1 MIDQPPSADSR
12 LSASFGSAPRRSLKA
27 PRDDRAWLID
37 PPLDQI
43 AALMERNA
51 QQAEGRRGTIGG
63 AEWRAFAAAA
73 REELLAAAAE
83 YTREFLGA
91 ESAARANRGSQR
103 MVLAGHQPGL
113 FHPGVWLKNF
123 VLDCAARQGGATAV
137 NLVIDDDVL
146 RFPSVLV
153 PGGTPAAP
161 TLEPLA
167 FDGPHEQT
175 VWELRPA
182 ADRAVFE
189 SFAARASQR
198 LSGLIER
205 PLVIDYWPL
214 VVARAAA
221 GCNLGAALA
230 QARRQWEGRWGV
242 ETLEVPQSRVCRLP
256 SFRRWVACLLSD
268 LPRLTGAY
276 NQALAEYRRA
286 HRVRNA
292 AQPVPSLAVEDQRY
306 EAPFWLIPRDG
317 RRRRLFARRTA
328 AGIEAADEK
337 GVVAILPP
345 AERDGG
351 AAAAEEI
358 QRLESQGVR
367 LRTRALMTTLWARL
381 FLGDL
386 FIHGVGGAAYDEV
399 TDRIIAGYFGVE
411 PPEFAVVSGT
421 LFLPVASPSG
431 SADEMR
437 RVARQL
443 RELKYHP
450 ETAVPPPSDP
460 AARQRWEE
468 LAAEKRRV
476 LEGAGPPMSPAA
488 RHRAIESLNRAL
500 GEFAEAVRGE
510 LLDRLETA
518 RRAQHIEGILR
529 RRDVPYV
536 FYPASTLREF
546 FGGLLHKNE

>member
-1 MIDQPPSADSR
+1 MIDQPSSTDSR
-12 LSASFGSAPRRSLKA
+12 SSARIAPVARRSLKA

-37 PPLDQI
+37 PPLDQLV
-43 AALMERNA
+43 ALLEQNA
-51 QQAEGRRGTIGG
+51 QRGENHRGTIVGV
-63 AEWRAFAAAA
+63 EWKVFAAAA
-73 REELLAAAAE
+73 RRELLAAAVE
-83 YTREFLGA
+83 YTQEFLGA
-91 ESAARANRGSQR
+91 ESAARADRGSQR
-103 MVLAGHQPGL
+103 MVFAGHQPGL

-153 PGGTPAAP
+153 PGGTAAAP
-161 TLEPLA
+161 TLEPIS

-175 VWELRPA
+175 VWELRPV

-205 PLVIDYWPL
+205 PLLNEYWPL
-214 VVARAAA
+214 VVARVAA
-221 GCNLGAALA
+221 GCSLGTALA

-242 ETLEVPQSRVCRLP
+242 DTLELPQSRVCRLP
-256 SFRRWVACLLSD
+256 SFRRWVAWLLSD
-268 LPRLTGAY
+268 LPRFAVAY
-276 NQALAEYRRA
+276 NRALTEYRRA

-292 AQPVPSLAVEDQRY
+292 AQPAPSLTIKPDWH
-306 EAPFWLIPRDG
+306 EAPLWLIPPDG
-317 RRRRLFARRTA
+317 RRNRLFVRRTA
-328 AGIEAADEK
+328 AGIEVAAEK
-337 GVVAILPP
+337 GVAAIFPP
-345 AERDGG
+345 AECDGG
-351 AAAAEEI
+351 AAAAEEMH
-358 QRLESQGVR
+358 RLESQGVR

-421 LFLPVASPSG
+421 LYLPVVSPLG

-437 RVARQL
+437 VVARHL

-450 ETAVPPPSDP
+450 ETALPPPDHP
-460 AARQRWEE
+460 AARRRWEE
-468 LAAEKRRV
+468 LASEKRRL
-476 LEGAGPPMSPAA
+476 LEGGEPPLSPAA

-500 GEFAEAVRGE
+500 GEFAEAARGA
-510 LLDRLETA
+510 LLDRLETL
-518 RRAQHIEGILR
+518 RLAQRIEGVLH
-529 RRDVPYV
+529 RRDVPYL
-536 FYPASTLREF
+536 FYPVSTLREF
-546 FGGLLHKNE
+546 FDGLLHKME